1 MPITMPQI
9 SGFNFT
15 DAEFYLEANT
25 QRFESPITK
34 AVQRSRLG
42 GGRWVATYTLPR
54 MKRAEAM
61 LWKAFFLK
69 CEGSAYTFNAYD
81 PDATSP
87 LGAWTGTP
95 LVNGAS
101 QTGSTLAIDGCTADV
116 FGWGMAGDYFSV
128 GGELKQLTQDADTN
142 GSGETTLYF
151 KPALRSS
158 PADNAAITFEQATC
172 EMVLT
177 DDQQAPGNATKT
189 ASTRPKRLARW
200 RCFR

>member
-101 QTGSTLAIDGCTADV
+101 QTGSTLAIDGCAAAV

-177 DDQQAPGNATKT
+177 DDQQGAWKCDKNGIYETKT
-189 ASTRPKRLARW
+189 FSAMEV
-200 RCFR
+200 F